1 MPATAMLHT
10 TDPRQALFD
19 KIGDVSDI
27 EVMHTQ
33 VLMAVY
39 IAPEMTR
46 GGIIRP
52 DSNKEEDRHQSKV
65 GLILKVG
72 PQAFKSDSKWSWPGN
87 MGVGDWVYLRRSD
100 GWNITVNGSRE
111 NLCMM
116 ADDVD
121 IRGRIKEPDQVW

>member
-1 MPATAMLHT
+1 MPATAMLHLN
-10 TDPRQALFD
+10 DPRQALFD
-19 KIGDVSDI
+19 KIGDISDI

-39 IAPEMTR
+39 MAPEKTA

-72 PQAFKSDSKWSWPGN
+72 PQAFRSDGKWSWPED

-100 GWNITVNGSRE
+100 GWNVTVNGSRD

-121 IRGRIKEPDQVW
+121 VRGRIQQPDQVW